1 MRAVVGQVVHRR
13 TAQCQRPDAI
23 HGGQKQK
30 IGQGFVHQYGRQNG
44 SGGPVQQGQGMV
56 PGVLVGPACLREGAE
71 EMLQFGFHLGT
82 GIWFRHFTVVYHKA
96 GKNGN
101 DTDRQFVPEGTGA
114 FQRSK
119 SVLQ

>member
-1 MRAVVGQVVHRR
+1 MRVVVGQVVHRR
-13 TAQCQRPDAI
+13 TTQCQRPDAI

-30 IGQGFVHQYGRQNG
+30 MGQGLMHQYGRQNG
-44 SGGPVQQGQGMV
+44 SGGLVQQGQGMV
-56 PGVLVGPACLREGAE
+56 PGVLVGPACPREGAE

-82 GIWFRHFTVVYHKA
+82 GIWFCHFTVVYHKA

-101 DTDRQFVPEGTGA
+101 DTDRQFAPEGTGA